1 MHDARPRKL
10 APYGCLVL
18 AGLLSAPMSGLSAQP
33 ALEVRD
39 SVVLEESSEDY
50 LVYPG
55 SVVPDG
61 TGGYLV
67 TDYRQPRVFH
77 YSAEGRL
84 IRSYGARGQGPGEWE
99 EAQIALPHGS
109 DHVLVLSWK
118 PFAVQRFDRQS
129 GRFVERFPLRG
140 YVESAAVDG
149 DGDEDEDVLWLSG
162 PHYTPR
168 SAVRR
173 LKLGDDEAEPIVDLP
188 EPYTEG
194 SPVGG
199 MFNSVPFTK
208 WADTLLV
215 AFMPLR
221 DVILADDGGRELD
234 RFEVPAV
241 HRREAPADPAAAIE
255 DNLRSGDYFSTFSLF
270 SLARGVHR
278 RPDGTF
284 LLVHGDFTGDDP
296 PLRTETLWVSVV
308 DRDRASAC
316 PDARVSLGPESHPVI
331 GFEDDTL
338 LVLEQVLR
346 GGDAATVLRRIA
358 VETGDCDWVPLTR

>member
-1 MHDARPRKL
+1 MHDAQPRKL
-10 APYGCLVL
+10 ARYSCLAL
-18 AGLLSAPMSGLSAQP
+18 AGLLWVCTSGLSAQP
-33 ALEVRD
+33 TLEVRD
-39 SVVLEESSEDY
+39 SVVLEESSDHY

-77 YSAEGRL
+77 YSAEGLL
-84 IRSYGARGQGPGEWE
+84 IRGYGARGQGPGEWE

-109 DHVLVLSWK
+109 GHVLVLSWK
-118 PFAVQRFDRQS
+118 PFAVQRFDRQN

-140 YVESAAVDG
+140 YVESAAVEG
-149 DGDEDEDVLWLSG
+149 DGDELWLSG

-168 SAVRR
+168 SAIRR
-173 LKLGDDEAEPIVDLP
+173 LQLGSEEAEPIVDLP
-188 EPYTEG
+188 GPYTEG

-221 DVILADDGGRELD
+221 DVILAGEDGRELD
-234 RFEVPAV
+234 RFAVPAV
-241 HRREAPADPAAAIE
+241 HRRQAPADPAAAIE
-255 DNLRSGDYFSTFSLF
+255 ENLRSGDYFGTFSLF
-270 SLARGVHR
+270 SLTRGVHR
-278 RPDGTF
+278 RPDGSF

-308 DRDRASAC
+308 HQDRRSAC
-316 PDARVSLGPESHPVI
+316 PDGRLPLGPESHPVI
-331 GFEDDTL
+331 GFEGDAL

-358 VETGDCDWVPLTR
+358 VEMDDCNWIPLTR

>member
-1 MHDARPRKL
+1 MHYGHPRIPALPRCL
-10 APYGCLVL
+10 AL
-18 AGLLSAPMSGLSAQP
+18 ASLLSVPMSGLSAQP
-33 ALEVRD
+33 TVAVRD
-39 SVVLEESSEDY
+39 SVVFEESSDDY

-61 TGGYLV
+61 AGGYLV

-77 YSAEGRL
+77 YSAEGPL

-118 PFAVQRFDRQS
+118 PFAVQRFNRQS

-140 YVESAAVDG
+140 YVESAAVE
-149 DGDEDEDVLWLSG
+149 EDEDGDALWLSG

-173 LKLGDDEAEPIVDLP
+173 LRLGDDEAEPVVDLP

-221 DVILADDGGRELD
+221 DVILADERGRELD

-255 DNLRSGDYFSTFSLF
+255 ENLRSGEYFSTFSMF
-270 SLARGVHR
+270 SLTRGVHR
-278 RPDGTF
+278 RPDGSF
-284 LLVHGDFTGDDP
+284 LLVHGDFNGDDP

-308 DRDRASAC
+308 DRDRRGTC

-331 GFEDDTL
+331 GFEGDAL

-346 GGDAATVLRRIA
+346 GGDAETVLRRIA
-358 VETGDCDWVPLTR
+358 VETDDCDWVPLTR

>member
-1 MHDARPRKL
+1 MGADSCMAGHRDIAPLCWL
-10 APYGCLVL
+10 AV
-18 AGLLSAPMSGLSAQP
+18 AVLLSTPIPGLAAQP
-33 ALEVRD
+33 TVEVRD
-39 SVVLEESSEDY
+39 SVVLEESSDDY

-55 SVVPDG
+55 SVAPDR

-84 IRSYGARGQGPGEWE
+84 IRSYGKRGQGPGEWE
-99 EAQIALPHGS
+99 EAQIALPHGGN
-109 DHVLVLSWK
+109 HVLVLSWK
-118 PFAVQRFDRQS
+118 PFAVQRFERS
-129 GRFVERFPLRG
+129 TGRFEERFPLRG
-140 YVESAAVDG
+140 YVESAVVEG
-149 DGDEDEDVLWLSG
+149 DGLWLSG

-173 LKLGDDEAEPIVDLP
+173 LQLGDDEAEPVVDLP
-188 EPYTEG
+188 KPYTEG

-221 DVILADDGGRELD
+221 EVILANENGRELD
-234 RFEVPAV
+234 RFAVPAV
-241 HRREAPADPAAAIE
+241 HRRQAPADPEAAIE
-255 DNLRSGDYFSTFSLF
+255 ENLRNADYFSTFSLF

-278 RPDGTF
+278 RSDGSF

-308 DRDRASAC
+308 HRDRASAC
-316 PDARVSLGPESHPVI
+316 PDARVSLGPESHPVV

-358 VETGDCDWVPLTR
+358 VEADDCDWVPLTR

>member
-1 MHDARPRKL
+1 MF
-10 APYGCLVL
+10 
-18 AGLLSAPMSGLSAQP
+18 
-33 ALEVRD
+33 
-39 SVVLEESSEDY
+39 SSH
-50 LVYPG
+50 
-55 SVVPDG
+55 
-61 TGGYLV
+61 
-67 TDYRQPRVFH
+67 FH

-99 EAQIALPHGS
+99 EAQIALPHG
-109 DHVLVLSWK
+109 DNHVLLLSWK
-118 PFAVQRFDRQS
+118 PFAVQRFERS
-129 GRFVERFPLRG
+129 NGRFVERFPLRG
-140 YVESAAVDG
+140 YVESAAVE
-149 DGDEDEDVLWLSG
+149 GDELWLSG

-173 LKLGDDEAEPIVDLP
+173 LQLGDDEAQPIVDLP

-215 AFMPLR
+215 VFMPLG
-221 DVILADDGGRELD
+221 DVILADESGRELD

-241 HRREAPADPAAAIE
+241 HRRQAPADPAAAIE
-255 DNLRSGDYFSTFSLF
+255 ENLRNGDYFSTFSMF

-278 RPDGTF
+278 RPDGSF
-284 LLVHGDFTGDDP
+284 LLVHGDFSGDEP

-308 DRDRASAC
+308 HRDRARAC
-316 PDARVSLGPESHPVI
+316 PDARLSLGPESHPVI
-331 GFEDDTL
+331 AFEDDNL

-358 VETGDCDWVPLTR
+358 VETDDCDWVPLTR

>member
-1 MHDARPRKL
+1 MHDAQARKL
-10 APYGCLVL
+10 APDSRL
-18 AGLLSAPMSGLSAQP
+18 ALAILLWIPISGVRAQP
-33 ALEVRD
+33 TLEVRD
-39 SVVLEESSEDY
+39 SVVFEESSDNY

-61 TGGYLV
+61 TGGFLV

-77 YSAEGRL
+77 YSAEGVL
-84 IRSYGARGQGPGEWE
+84 IRGYGERGQGPGEWE

-109 DHVLVLSWK
+109 GHVLVLSWK

-140 YVESAAVDG
+140 YVESAAVEEDR
-149 DGDEDEDVLWLSG
+149 DELWLSG

-173 LKLGDDEAEPIVDLP
+173 LQLGDEEAEPVVDLP
-188 EPYTEG
+188 GAYTEG

-199 MFNSVPFTK
+199 MFNSVPFTR

-221 DVILADDGGRELD
+221 DVILAGDDGRELD
-234 RFEVPAV
+234 RFVVPAV
-241 HRREAPADPAAAIE
+241 HRRQAPADPAAAIE
-255 DNLRSGDYFSTFSLF
+255 ESLEGGDYFGTFSLF
-270 SLARGVHR
+270 SLTRGVHR
-278 RPDGTF
+278 RPDGSF

-308 DRDRASAC
+308 HQDRSSAC
-316 PDARVSLGPESHPVI
+316 PDARLSPESHPVI
-331 GFEDDTL
+331 GFEGDAL

-358 VETGDCDWVPLTR
+358 VGTDGCDWIPLTR